1 MIGYMLHR
9 LPAGHRPVDR
19 QTDGGPDHPSL
30 SRFLNAF
37 QSGSRVALRGHRLV
51 WLAIAPFYLL
61 AMLLHLI
68 WVCLWMPDLEA
79 DADADGL
86 AWESAAASASQLNAK
101 RADHLLASS
110 KPSVN

>member
-1 MIGYMLHR
+1 M
-9 LPAGHRPVDR
+9 
-19 QTDGGPDHPSL
+19 
-30 SRFLNAF
+30 NAF
-37 QSGSRVALRGHRLV
+37 QSGSPVSLRGLRLLS
-51 WLAIAPFYLL
+51 LAVTPFYLV

-68 WVCLWMPDLEA
+68 WVCCWMPDLEA

-86 AWESAAASASQLNAK
+86 AWESAAVSASQLNAK